1 MEKGGEMK
9 TKIWGIVVSV
19 LILSAASALCADWE
33 LVGYGSNPDGEK
45 EFDSYMGNSERTAD
59 GTIKVHIKQ
68 VYTPI
73 GIKGLRSHLLNCS
86 YSVLTAEIS
95 CSTEQFRVMNVADFD
110 KDDKMLRFYK
120 QSELEES
127 NWGKIHPGMLAE
139 IYFESVCDK
148 KLKSQTK

>member
-1 MEKGGEMK
+1 MK
-9 TKIWGIVVSV
+9 TKVWGIVILIV
-19 LILSAASALCADWE
+19 ILSAASALCADWE

-68 VYTPI
+68 VYTPT
-73 GIKGLRSHLLNCS
+73 GIKGLRSHLPNCT

-95 CSTEQFRVMNVADFD
+95 CSTEEFRVMNVADFD

-120 QSELEES
+120 QSELAES
-127 NWGKIHPGMLAE
+127 NWGKIEPGMLAE
-139 IYFESVCDK
+139 IYFEYACEK
-148 KLKSQTK
+148 RLKSQTR